1 MPKKKREI
9 TLEDLA
15 QTMNQSFGELEKNI
29 NRRFDQSEMKFKK
42 LEDGQD
48 QIIMKLSNVAYR
60 FEVKEL
66 EARVSVLEDLV
77 IQLGRKKK

>member
-1 MPKKKREI
+1 MPKKKRKI

-66 EARVSVLEDLV
+66 EARISVLEHRV

>member
-29 NRRFDQSEMKFKK
+29 NRRFDQSEIKFKK

>member
-1 MPKKKREI
+1 MPKKKRGVA
-9 TLEDLA
+9 LEDLA

-29 NRRFDQSEMKFKK
+29 NKRFDQAEMKFKG

-66 EARVSVLEDLV
+66 EARISVLEDRV